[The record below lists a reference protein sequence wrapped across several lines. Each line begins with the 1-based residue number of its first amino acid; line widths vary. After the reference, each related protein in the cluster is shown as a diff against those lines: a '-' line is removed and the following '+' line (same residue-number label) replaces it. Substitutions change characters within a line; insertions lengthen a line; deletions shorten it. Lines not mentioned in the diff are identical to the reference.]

1 MMTELIGKMIDT
13 LSENVLVPDNE
24 YIGADGLMHCAVCH
38 DVTQTRVVVEALNID
53 RVVRCSCSCKRRE
66 AEEYEARQ
74 RQEEVERR
82 RRTCFNVTNM
92 ADWTFENDDRQNEK
106 ISDAMQKYADNFS
119 KYLESGKG
127 LLLHGPVGTGK
138 TYYAACIAN
147 RLIDR
152 GYKVLVTNFAR
163 LSNQIQGTWDKQD
176 VIDDLNDFHLLVI
189 DDLGAER
196 SSEYMQEQIFN
207 IIDSRY
213 RTGKPFIVTTNL
225 PMEEI
230 KKPQNISTGR
240 IYDRLLQ
247 RCFPVEVA
255 GASRRRQEVK
265 ETYHDMKN
273 ELGL

>member
-1 MMTELIGKMIDT
+1 MTELIGKMIDT
-13 LSENVLVPDNE
+13 LSESVLVPDNE
-24 YIGADGLMHCAVCH
+24 YIGADGLTHCAVCH

-53 RVVRCSCSCKRRE
+53 RVVRCCCSCKRRE
-66 AEEYEARQ
+66 AEEYETRQ

-106 ISDAMQKYADNFS
+106 ISDAMRKYADNFS
-119 KYLESGKG
+119 KYLENGKG

-163 LSNQIQGTWDKQD
+163 LSNQIQGTWEKQD

-225 PMEEI
+225 SMDEI
-230 KKPQNISTGR
+230 KKPQNISTSR

-247 RCFPVEVA
+247 RCFPVEVT